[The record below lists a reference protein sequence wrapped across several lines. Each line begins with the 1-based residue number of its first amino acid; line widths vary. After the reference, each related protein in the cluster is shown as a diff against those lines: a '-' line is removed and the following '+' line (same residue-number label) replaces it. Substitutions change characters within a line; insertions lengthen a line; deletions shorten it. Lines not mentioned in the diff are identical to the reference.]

1 MEPILKSVLEKNTEN
16 YLLPFFWQHDGHD
29 AEIPARVQ
37 KIYESGCR
45 AFCVES
51 RPYEHFC
58 EDAWW
63 KTMDIILSEAEKRGM
78 RVWILDDKHF
88 PTGYANGILE
98 HDDPNL
104 RRKFLRESHV
114 DVMGPV
120 EEASVLVPMHG
131 PEEKLVSAVLFRRT
145 GKGEELTGEPIELD
159 VQPGDKFVFLSIP
172 EGCCRVFF
180 MFETF
185 DGNTENKKYYID
197 MLSKESAHKL
207 IEAVYEPHYDH
218 YAKYFGNTLAGF
230 FSDEPGF
237 DAPHVGMTGYDT
249 GIYNR
254 SVGQPGVMMPWRDAV
269 AVRMAKDGIDEPT
282 LYLPLLWYEHDKM
295 TSKIRLAYMDAV
307 TLLWKENFSY
317 QLGDWCRAHNVLY
330 IGHLIEDMNA
340 HARLGCSAGHYFR
353 GLDGQD
359 MGGMDIVLHQV
370 MPGMADYTTAALV
383 SGGVVDGEFFHY
395 VLGQLAAS
403 HARQNPNMNGR
414 AMCEVFGAYGWA
426 EGADVMKWLMDF
438 LFVRGINH
446 FVPHAFDD
454 FFPDRD
460 CPPHFNADGND
471 PQFAGFTQLMHYVN
485 RAAQYL
491 YGTDMDASGAILYHA
506 EAEWMDKANAM
517 LTQKP
522 AKVCYD
528 AQISYDIVPLDYLET
543 TEKKGG
549 RFGRGYKYLV
559 VPACKKLPERFAEI
573 YKDLKQA
580 GVPVFFVDYAPDCVN
595 EVEAEIVPL
604 EKLAACIKEKNLA
617 HDYHAKERL
626 LRIAKFTRGETTS
639 FFVFNEAPNAVQ
651 GTISLPT
658 SGKYIA
664 ADFLNDVYTRG
675 ETADDMVTLDLK
687 PGQSVIYIFGG
698 VSNEEWADFPE
709 KTAGLKAEALDT
721 LWNID
726 LRETGKETEFRPF
739 RQNTKLFNVT
749 GKNGET
755 EFSGEMR
762 YTTKINIQNTAHA
775 ELEFENVGVTAHL
788 FVNGNDMGQR
798 ICRPYRWDI
807 TESVKVGENDVEVR
821 VSNTLAQR
829 MRDYFSAYMTLPA
842 SGITGKVR
850 LFVK

>member
-1 MEPILKSVLEKNTEN
+1 MEPILKSILENKTEN

-63 KTMDIILSEAEKRGM
+63 KTMDIILAEAEKRSM

-98 HDDPNL
+98 HEDLNL

-114 DVMGPV
+114 DVMGPIA
-120 EEASVLVPMHG
+120 EASVLVPMHT

-145 GKGEELTGEPIELD
+145 GKDEELTGEPIELD
-159 VQPGDKFVFLSIP
+159 VQPEDKFVYFSVP
-172 EGCCRVFF
+172 EGLYRVFF
-180 MFETF
+180 VFETF
-185 DGNTENKKYYID
+185 SGEENKKYYID
-197 MLSKESAHKL
+197 MLSKESVHKL

-237 DAPHVGMTGYDT
+237 DAPHFGMTGCDT

-254 SVGQPGVMMPWRDAV
+254 SVGQPGVMLPWRDAA
-269 AVRMAKDGIDEPT
+269 AVHMAKDGIDEPT
-282 LYLPLLWYEHDKM
+282 LYLPILWYAHDEL
-295 TSKIRLAYMDAV
+295 TAEIRLAYMDAV

-317 QLGDWCRAHNVLY
+317 QLGDWCRSHGVQY

-359 MGGMDIVLHQV
+359 MSGIDIVLHQV
-370 MPGMADYTTAALV
+370 MPGMADYKTAALV
-383 SGGVVDGEFFHY
+383 SGGMVDGEFFHY

-426 EGADVMKWLMDF
+426 EGANVMKWLMDF
-438 LFVRGINH
+438 LLVRGVNH

-460 CPPHFNADGND
+460 CPPHFGADGND

-485 RAAQYL
+485 RAAHYL
-491 YGTDMDASGAILYHA
+491 YGTEMEASGAILYHA
-506 EAEWMDKANAM
+506 EAEWMDKSSAM

-522 AKVCYD
+522 AKACYD
-528 AQISYDIVPLDYLET
+528 AQISYDIVPFDYLET
-543 TEKKGG
+543 AEKNNG
-549 RFGRGYKYLV
+549 RFGRGYKYLI
-559 VPACKKLPERFAEI
+559 VPACRKLPERFAKICEA
-573 YKDLKQA
+573 LKNA

-595 EVEAEIVPL
+595 ISENEIVPL
-604 EKLAACIKEKNLA
+604 QKLAAHVKGSGLA
-617 HDYHAKERL
+617 HEYNVKEHL
-626 LRIAKFTRGETTS
+626 LRIAKFTRGEATS

-651 GTISLPT
+651 ETLSLPV

-664 ADFLNDVYTRG
+664 ADLLNGVYTRG
-675 ETADDMVTLDLK
+675 ETADGTVEFALEA
-687 PGQSVIYIFGG
+687 GQSVILIFGG
-698 VSNEEWADFPE
+698 VTDDEWAGFPE
-709 KTAGLKAEALDT
+709 KSEGLHMAEIET
-721 LWNID
+721 LWDID
-726 LRETGKETEFRPF
+726 LRETGKETEFKPF
-739 RQNTKLFNVT
+739 RKNSKLFNIT

-762 YTTKINIQNTAHA
+762 YQTKLNINDTAHV
-775 ELEFENVGVTAHL
+775 ELEFENVGVTAQL
-788 FVNGNDMGQR
+788 FVNGKDMGQR

-807 TESVKVGENDVEVR
+807 TEAVKAGENDVEVF
-821 VSNTLAQR
+821 VCNTLAQR
-829 MRDYFSAYMTLPA
+829 MQDFFSTYMTLPA

-850 LFVK
+850 LFVQ